1 MWRGISVGE
10 STGRKTDKVG
20 GGYDGDKYIKKIY
33 NFVITYKYC
42 WRGKD
47 LNLRSSGYEF
57 YVPLYYWL
65 ISTYTN

>member
-10 STGRKTDKVG
+10 STGRKTAKVG

-47 LNLRSSGYEF
+47 LNLRS
-57 YVPLYYWL
+57 
-65 ISTYTN
+65 